1 MVLIIYL
8 FNVIWNIDFFKV
20 NEFKLV
26 FFFKIKME
34 NGGCGYGNVFVI
46 IVENLTIENLRV
58 Q

>member
-1 MVLIIYL
+1 MWFEILI
-8 FNVIWNIDFFKV
+8 FFKV

-34 NGGCGYGNVFVI
+34 NDGCGYGNVFVI
-46 IVENLTIENLRV
+46 IAENLTIENLRV